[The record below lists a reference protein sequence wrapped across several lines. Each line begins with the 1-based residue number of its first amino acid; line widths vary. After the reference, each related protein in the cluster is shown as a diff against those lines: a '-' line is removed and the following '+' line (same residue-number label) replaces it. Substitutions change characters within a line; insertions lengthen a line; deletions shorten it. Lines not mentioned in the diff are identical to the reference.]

1 MAGGFMA
8 LGVLLILAGIAAFV
22 VSVVQRPLARLRPF
36 GLAGVGLGILVS
48 ISAAALVS
56 VPVGSVGVVLN
67 RFSGLKPEA
76 LTAGTHFILPGV
88 ESVVFYNTRLQE
100 MTLSRRGEG
109 GPDKDESI
117 KGLSREGLEIS
128 ADITVQ
134 YQIVALK
141 APQIHQEIGAAY
153 EDVVIRPQ
161 VRSEVRNGIGSFNA
175 ADLISTKRKELE
187 ATIIKALETQFQK
200 ANIELKAV
208 LLRELRIPDSVAKA
222 IEEKQ
227 TAEQRVQTEK
237 NNREAER
244 IRADTVVV
252 KASGDAKAAVARAE
266 GEAKSLRLRAEALKQ
281 NPQLIQ
287 LTLAEKLAPSIQ
299 TIMVPSSGNF
309 LLNLDSLTQKK

>member
-1 MAGGFMA
+1 MA
-8 LGVLLILAGIAAFV
+8 LGVLMILAGIAVFV
-22 VSVVQRPLARLRPF
+22 VSLAQRQFVRLRPL
-36 GLAGVGLGILVS
+36 GLVGVVLGILVS

-56 VPVGSVGVVLN
+56 VPVGTVGVVLN
-67 RFSGLKPEA
+67 RFSGLKPDA
-76 LTAGTHFILPGV
+76 LPAGTHFILPGV

-109 GPDKDESI
+109 GPDRDESI

-141 APQIHQEIGAAY
+141 APDIHKEIGIGY
-153 EDVVIRPQ
+153 EEVVIRPQ

-187 ATIIKALETQFQK
+187 QTIIKALETQFQK
-200 ANIELKAV
+200 ANIDLKAV

>member
-1 MAGGFMA
+1 MA
-8 LGVLLILAGIAAFV
+8 LGILFILLGIGALVASAVQRSLGQLRPVGTIVLVLGIV
-22 VSVVQRPLARLRPF
+22 VSIA
-36 GLAGVGLGILVS
+36 
-48 ISAAALVS
+48 AAALVS

-76 LTAGTHFILPGV
+76 LQPGTHFVLPGV

-100 MTLSRRGEG
+100 LTLSRRGEG
-109 GPDKDESI
+109 GADRDESI
-117 KGLSREGLEIS
+117 QALSREGLEIS
-128 ADITVQ
+128 ADVTVQ
-134 YQIVALK
+134 YQIIAAK
-141 APQIHQEIGAAY
+141 APKIHQEIGIGF
-153 EDVVIRPQ
+153 ENVVIRPQ
-161 VRSEVRNGIGSFNA
+161 MRSEVRNGIGSFNA
-175 ADLISTKRKELE
+175 AELISTKRKELE
-187 ATIIKALETQFQK
+187 VSIIKSLESQFAK
-200 ANIELKAV
+200 VNIELKAV
-208 LLRELRIPDSVAKA
+208 LLRELRIPESVAKA

-266 GEAKSLRLRAEALKQ
+266 GEAKALRLRAEALKQ

>member
-1 MAGGFMA
+1 MA
-8 LGVLLILAGIAAFV
+8 LGVLMILVGIALFV
-22 VSVVQRPLARLRPF
+22 ASFVQTAMARLRPL
-36 GLAGVGLGILVS
+36 GLVGVVLGILVS

-56 VPVGSVGVVLN
+56 VPIGSVGVVSN
-67 RFSGLKPEA
+67 RFSGMKPDA
-76 LTAGTHFILPGV
+76 LAPGTHFIIPGV
-88 ESVVFYNTRLQE
+88 ESVIYYNTRLQE

-134 YQIVALK
+134 YQIIASK
-141 APQIHQEIGAAY
+141 APIIHQEIGPSY
-153 EDVVIRPQ
+153 ESVVIRPQ

-187 ATIIKALETQFQK
+187 TAIIRSLEKQFLDR
-200 ANIELKAV
+200 NIELKAV

-227 TAEQRVQTEK
+227 TAEQRVQTER
-237 NNREAER
+237 NNRDAER

-252 KASGDAKAAVARAE
+252 KATGDAKAAVARAE
-266 GEAKSLRLRAEALKQ
+266 GEAKSLRLRASALKE

-287 LTLAEKLAPSIQ
+287 LTIAEKLAPTIQ
-299 TIMVPSSGNF
+299 TIMIPSSGNF
-309 LLNLDSLTQKK
+309 LLNLDSLTKK

>member
-1 MAGGFMA
+1 MGF
-8 LGVLLILAGIAAFV
+8 GVLVILAGLAAIVASFAR
-22 VSVVQRPLARLRPF
+22 QPLARLRPLGLIGVVF
-36 GLAGVGLGILVS
+36 GIFLS

-56 VPVGSVGVVLN
+56 VPVGTAGVISN
-67 RFSGLKPEA
+67 QFSGLKPDV
-76 LTAGTHFILPGV
+76 LLAGTHFITPGIERV
-88 ESVVFYNTRLQE
+88 TYYNARLQE

-134 YQIVALK
+134 YQIIASK
-141 APQIHQEIGAAY
+141 APELHKEIGPNY
-153 EDVVIRPQ
+153 EEVIIRPI

-175 ADLISTKRKELE
+175 NELISTKRKELE
-187 ATIIKALETQFQK
+187 AVIVKTLEKEFLK
-200 ANIELKAV
+200 SNIELKAV

-227 TAEQRVQTEK
+227 TAEQRVQTER
-237 NNREAER
+237 NNRDAER
-244 IRADTVVV
+244 IRADTVFV

-266 GEAKSLRLRAEALKQ
+266 GEAKSLRLRASALKE

-287 LTLAEKLAPSIQ
+287 LTIAEKLAPTIQ
-299 TIMVPSSGNF
+299 TIMIPSSGNF
-309 LLNLDSLTQKK
+309 LLNLDSLTAKK

>member
-1 MAGGFMA
+1 MFF
-8 LGVLLILAGIAAFV
+8 GVLVILLGLAAIVASFAQ
-22 VSVVQRPLARLRPF
+22 SQFSKLRP
-36 GLAGVGLGILVS
+36 VGLIGVVFGIL
-48 ISAAALVS
+48 IWTSAAALVS
-56 VPVGSVGVVLN
+56 VPVGSAGVISN
-67 RFSGLKPEA
+67 RFTGMKPDV
-76 LTAGTHFILPGV
+76 LLPGTHFILPGI
-88 ESVVFYNTRLQE
+88 ESVTYYNARLQE

-134 YQIVALK
+134 YQIIAAKVPTL
-141 APQIHQEIGAAY
+141 HQEIGPGY
-153 EDVVIRPQ
+153 EDVIIRPI

-187 ATIIKALETQFQK
+187 AVIIKNLEKEFLK
-200 ANIELKAV
+200 SNIELKAV

-244 IRADTVVV
+244 IRSDTVVV
-252 KASGDAKAAVARAE
+252 KANGDSKAAIVRAQ
-266 GEAKSLRLRAEALKQ
+266 GEAQALTLRANALKT

-287 LTLAEKLAPSIQ
+287 LTIAEKLAPTIQ
-299 TIMVPSSGNF
+299 TIMIPSSGNF
-309 LLNLDSLTQKK
+309 LLNLESLTKQK